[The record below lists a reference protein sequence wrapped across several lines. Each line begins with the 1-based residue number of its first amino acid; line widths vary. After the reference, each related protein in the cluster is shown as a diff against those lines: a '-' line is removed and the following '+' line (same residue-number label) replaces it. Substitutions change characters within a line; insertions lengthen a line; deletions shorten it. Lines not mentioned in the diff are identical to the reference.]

1 LASIF
6 QKLVLTRYYSNR
18 LIKTQLYSLAGLVY
32 GKNEFWFI
40 GPTGRSKK
48 IKLVFK
54 KLVLTNYKSY
64 RLTKTQLYSSKG
76 PVYRKNAFWVIGLTG
91 RSKKI
96 EV

>member
-6 QKLVLTRYYSNR
+6 QKLVLTRYCSNR
-18 LIKTQLYSLAGLVY
+18 LIKTQLYSLEGLVY
-32 GKNEFWFI
+32 GKNKFRFI

-64 RLTKTQLYSSKG
+64 RLIKTQLYSLKG
-76 PVYRKNAFWVIGLTG
+76 LVYGKNAFWVIGLTG